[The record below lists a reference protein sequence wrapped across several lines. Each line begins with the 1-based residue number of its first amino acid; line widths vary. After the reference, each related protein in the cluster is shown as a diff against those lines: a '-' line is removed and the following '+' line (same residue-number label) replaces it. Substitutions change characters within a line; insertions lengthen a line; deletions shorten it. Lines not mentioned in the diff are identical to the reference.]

1 MIRFT
6 GRTKLEPFPAPRF
19 QPKRAA
25 SWLHNIIMLCV
36 PNTGYIDIQYTVQYI
51 YIYIQYIMW
60 KGWVSG
66 LCDG

>member
-36 PNTGYIDIQYTVQYI
+36 PNTGYIDIQYTVYI
-51 YIYIQYIMW
+51 HIYTVHY
-60 KGWVSG
+60 VEG
-66 LCDG
+66 LGVRPL